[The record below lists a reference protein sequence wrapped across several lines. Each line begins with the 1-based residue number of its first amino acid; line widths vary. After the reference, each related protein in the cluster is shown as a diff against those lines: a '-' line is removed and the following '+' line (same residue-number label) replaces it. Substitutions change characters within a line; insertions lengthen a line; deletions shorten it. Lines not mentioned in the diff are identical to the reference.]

1 METYTLTLCAQR
13 LAPIILLTYMV
24 CIGIE
29 MTISSMRARR
39 LYELEDTIH
48 NLVMFFANRMMG
60 GLGAAFMLAV
70 LATAEH
76 IVPWK
81 IGGPFAAVVTFLI
94 VDFLFYV
101 QHRFFHSDNVFAPF
115 HEVHHTSPQY
125 NLTTTLRAS
134 VFLPWINPIFYLP
147 AVLVGC
153 DSVSVIV
160 SFSLIQVYQFFL
172 HTQLVGSIG
181 LFEGILNTPSA
192 HRVHHGRERSQYESN
207 LGGVLLLW
215 DRLFRTYARETELL
229 VFGIRGVQAEGNYFV
244 AQVKPF
250 FTYFKRRIV
259 PILGKNEID

>member
-13 LAPIILLTYMV
+13 LAPLILLTYMV
-24 CIGIE
+24 CICIE
-29 MTISSMRARR
+29 MTISSVRASH
-39 LYELEDTIH
+39 LYELDDTVH

-70 LATAEH
+70 LTTAEH

-81 IGGPFAAVVTFLI
+81 IGGPFAGVACFLI

-101 QHRFFHSDNVFAPF
+101 QHKCFHSDTLFAPF
-115 HEVHHTSPQY
+115 HEVHHTSPHY

-147 AVLVGC
+147 AVLAGC

-160 SFSLIQVYQFFL
+160 CFSLIQVYQFFL

-181 LFEGILNTPSA
+181 MFEGILNTPSA

-207 LGGVLLLW
+207 LGGVFLFW
-215 DRLFRTYARETELL
+215 DRIFNTYAKERPSLL
-229 VFGIRGVQAEGNYFV
+229 FGIRGVESEGNYFV

-250 FTYFKRRIV
+250 VHYFKRRIV
-259 PILGKNEID
+259 PMLRKTD